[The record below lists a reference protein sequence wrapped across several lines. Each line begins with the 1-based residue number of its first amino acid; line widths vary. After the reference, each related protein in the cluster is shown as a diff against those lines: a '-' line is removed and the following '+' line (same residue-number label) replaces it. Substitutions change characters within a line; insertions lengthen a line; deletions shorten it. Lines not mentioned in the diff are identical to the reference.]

1 MLGNITTQIY
11 HLKKIGLGNAMIQKF
26 DLQVKYKMTSV
37 LSSYAS
43 LYFCF
48 IMVAVWPTCNHQ
60 FVLLYCFVFSN
71 VKP

>member
-1 MLGNITTQIY
+1 
-11 HLKKIGLGNAMIQKF
+11 MIQKF